1 MKTIKI
7 SADVTECS
15 KSELNDTDRR
25 LVQSAEDFLSHA
37 YAPYSKFSVSAA
49 ALLDN
54 GVVVNGTNQE
64 NAASPSGT
72 CAERTT
78 VFYANSMYPTNK
90 VVTLAISAFF
100 EGQIVK
106 NPITPCGSC
115 RQVLLET
122 EKRYNS
128 PIRLILAGRDK
139 CLIVNSISDILPL
152 NFDSTFFD

>member
-7 SADVTECS
+7 SADIIECG
-15 KSELNDTDRR
+15 KDELSADDRR
-25 LVQSAEDFLSHA
+25 LVQSAEDFLPHA

-49 ALLDN
+49 AMLDN
-54 GVVVNGTNQE
+54 GIIVNGTNQE
-64 NAASPSGT
+64 NAASPSGL

-78 VFYANSMYPTNK
+78 VFYANSMYPQNK

-106 NPITPCGSC
+106 SPITPCGAC

-139 CLIVNSISDILPL
+139 CLIVNSINDILPL
-152 NFDSTFFD
+152 NFDSSFFD